1 MVSTIFKNAILT
13 AALTGLLIGVAW
25 AQENVIPLSEVVV
38 TATRTKTP
46 RSQLTKA
53 VTVIT
58 KEDIKERQLLTVEE
72 ALREVPSL
80 NVVRQGSIGSQTSV
94 FLRGANSD
102 QTLVLIDGVRI
113 ATSTTGGFN
122 FADLTTDNIER
133 IEVVRGPQSTLY
145 GSDAIG
151 GVINIIT
158 RKGEGKPRHN
168 VTVEGG
174 RHATFRTKLSSTGG
188 FEFGDYS
195 VTASYL
201 DTDGFL
207 DHDDYKNTS
216 VSGNFGIKLGADAHL
231 SLFSRYIDGDKNLP
245 PVLGRGF
252 DPNQEFKSKYYQ
264 GGGVLEQQVL
274 PWLDYSLR
282 MAVTRTDQK
291 FSDPPDFRS
300 PTSFTFS
307 ETDAQVLDFN
317 GQVDVRPLPEVT
329 ITVGGEW
336 SRQSADFSSDGAFSG
351 FPFSSEFDEHT
362 TDVAFFGQGELV
374 LFEDRVILVGGGRV
388 DDHSDF
394 GTAVTGQFS
403 GAFLIHETG
412 TKFKGS
418 WGTGF
423 HAPDLA
429 DLFFPGFENPDLQP
443 EEVESFEVGI
453 EQVLWEDRFWLEV
466 IYFDNDFTNL
476 FQFNAATSR
485 VENIAQASAKGVE
498 ISATV
503 LPLPGLRV
511 SGSYSRVDTEDEETG
526 QDLLRRPQDTVFGQV
541 TYTFLERATASVS
554 VLYVGERADQ
564 DFTTFPSRR
573 VTLDPYTKVDLALSV
588 LLLEDQGILN
598 KLQVKAKIDNL
609 FDEDYEEA
617 FGFPAPGL
625 VYLFGVEATF

>member
-1 MVSTIFKNAILT
+1 VVLV
-13 AALTGLLIGVAW
+13 LGLHGKATR
-25 AQENVIPLSEVVV
+25 AQGQQEQKKGEKVVPLEEVVV
-38 TATRTKTP
+38 TATRVETP
-46 RSQLTKA
+46 WAQLTKA

-58 KEDIKERQLLTVEE
+58 KEEIEERQLITVEQ

-102 QTLVLIDGVRI
+102 QTLVLIDGVRV

-158 RKGEGKPRHN
+158 KRGEGKPTLG
-168 VTVEGG
+168 VLIEGG
-174 RHATFRTKLSSTGG
+174 RHTTFREKMSSSGA
-188 FEFGDYS
+188 FDFGDYS
-195 VTASYL
+195 LTVSRL
-201 DTDGFL
+201 DTNGFL
-207 DHDDYKNTS
+207 PHDNYGNTTI
-216 VSGNFGIKLGADAHL
+216 SGNFGIELGADAHL
-231 SLFSRYIDGDKNLP
+231 RFFSRYIDANKELP

-252 DPNQEFKSKYYQ
+252 DPNQSFDSTFYQ
-264 GGGVLEQQVL
+264 LGGALEQQIL
-274 PWLDYSLR
+274 PWLDYSLG

-291 FSDPPDFRS
+291 FSDPADDLS

-317 GQVDVRPLPEVT
+317 GQVNVRPLPEVT

-336 SRQSADFSSDGAFSG
+336 SRQSADFTSDAAFSG

-362 TDVAFFGQGELV
+362 TDGAFFGQGELV
-374 LFEDRVILVGGGRV
+374 LFEDRLILVGGGRV

-423 HAPDLA
+423 HTSDLA

-453 EQVLWEDRFWLEV
+453 EQVLWEDRIWLEAV
-466 IYFDNDFTNL
+466 YFDNDFTNL
-476 FQFNAATSR
+476 FQFNAATSQ
-485 VENIAQASAKGVE
+485 VENIAKASTKGVE
-498 ISATV
+498 ISASV
-503 LPLPGLRV
+503 LPLPGLRL
-511 SGSYSRVDTEDEETG
+511 SANYSLLGTEDKETG

-554 VLYVGERADQ
+554 VLYVGEREDQ
-564 DFTTFPSRR
+564 DFSTFPFQR
-573 VTLDPYTKVDLALSV
+573 VTLDSYTKVDLALSV
-588 LLLEDQGILN
+588 LLLEDQGVLN
-598 KLQVKAKIDNL
+598 KLQAKVKIDNL
-609 FDEDYEEA
+609 FNEDYEEA

-625 VYLFGVEATF
+625 VYLFGLEARF

>member
-1 MVSTIFKNAILT
+1 MFSPKICTRWFLPAVLAGF
-13 AALTGLLIGVAW
+13 LIGTAW
-25 AQENVIPLSEVVV
+25 AQQGAISLGEVVV
-38 TATRTKTP
+38 TATRVKTP
-46 RSQLTKA
+46 RRQLTKA

-58 KEDIKERQLLTVEE
+58 REEIEERQLITVEE

-94 FLRGANSD
+94 FLRGGNSD
-102 QTLVLIDGVRI
+102 QTLVLIDGVRVV
-113 ATSTTGGFN
+113 TSTTGGFD

-133 IEVVRGPQSTLY
+133 IEVVRGPQGTLY

-174 RHATFRTKLSSTGG
+174 RHATFRTKLSSAGA

-216 VSGNFGIKLGADAHL
+216 VSGNFGFELGADARL

-252 DPNQEFKSKYYQ
+252 DPNQSFDSTFYQ
-264 GGGVLEQQVL
+264 GGGELEQQVL
-274 PWLDYSLR
+274 PWLGYSLK

-291 FSDPPDFRS
+291 FSDPPDPRS

-317 GQVDVRPLPEVT
+317 GQVNVHPFPEG
-329 ITVGGEW
+329 TVILGGQW
-336 SRQSADFSSDGAFSG
+336 TRQSADFTTEGAFLGFPFQSTFDEATTDGAF
-351 FPFSSEFDEHT
+351 
-362 TDVAFFGQGELV
+362 FGHGELV
-374 LFEDRVILVGGGRV
+374 LFEDRLILTGGGRI

-394 GTAVTGQFS
+394 GSAVTGQFS

-412 TKFKGS
+412 TKIKGS

-429 DLFFPGFENPDLQP
+429 DLFFPGFENPNLQP
-443 EEVESFEVGI
+443 EEVEGFDAGI
-453 EQVLWEDRFWLEV
+453 EQVLWDDRFWLEV
-466 IYFDNDFTNL
+466 YYFDNELTNL
-476 FQFNAATSR
+476 FQFDPTTNR
-485 VENIAQASAKGVE
+485 VENVAKASANGVE
-498 ISATV
+498 ISTAI
-503 LPLPGLRV
+503 LPLPDLRIRAN
-511 SGSYSRVDTEDEETG
+511 YSLVDTEDEETG
-526 QDLLRRPQDTVFGQV
+526 EDLLRRPHDTVFGEV
-541 TYTFLERATASVS
+541 AYTFLERATATVS
-554 VLYVGERADQ
+554 VLHVGDRNDR
-564 DFTTFPSRR
+564 DFSTGET
-573 VTLDPYTKVDLALSV
+573 VTLDAYTKVDLALSI
-588 LLLEDQGILN
+588 LLLENRGILHN
-598 KLQVKAKIDNL
+598 LRAKAKIENL
-609 FDEDYEEA
+609 LDEDYEEA
-617 FGFPAPGL
+617 FGFPAPDL
-625 VYLFGVEATF
+625 MYLFGLEATF

>member
-1 MVSTIFKNAILT
+1 
-13 AALTGLLIGVAW
+13 
-25 AQENVIPLSEVVV
+25 
-38 TATRTKTP
+38 
-46 RSQLTKA
+46 
-53 VTVIT
+53 
-58 KEDIKERQLLTVEE
+58 
-72 ALREVPSL
+72 
-80 NVVRQGSIGSQTSV
+80 VRV
-94 FLRGANSD
+94 
-102 QTLVLIDGVRI
+102 

-174 RHATFRTKLSSTGG
+174 RHATFRTKLSSRGG

-207 DHDDYKNTS
+207 DHDDYKNTN
-216 VSGNFGIKLGADAHL
+216 VSGNFGIELGVDARL
-231 SLFSRYIDGDKNLP
+231 SLFSRFIDANKELP

-252 DPNQEFKSKYYQ
+252 DPNQSFDSTFYQ
-264 GGGVLEQQVL
+264 LGGVLEQKVL

-282 MAVTRTDQK
+282 MAGTRTDQK
-291 FSDPPDFRS
+291 FSNPPDPRS

-317 GQVDVRPLPEVT
+317 GQVNVRPLPEVT

-336 SRQSADFSSDGAFSG
+336 GRQSADFSSDGAFSG

-362 TDVAFFGQGELV
+362 TDVAFFGQGELI
-374 LFEDRVILVGGGRV
+374 LFEDRLILVGGGRV

-403 GAFLIHETG
+403 GAVPIHETG
-412 TKFKGS
+412 TKIKGS

-588 LLLEDQGILN
+588 LLLKDEGVLN

-625 VYLFGVEATF
+625 VYLFGLEATF

>member
-1 MVSTIFKNAILT
+1 MVSTIFRSWLLT
-13 AALTGLLIGVAW
+13 AALIGLLIGVAW
-25 AQENVIPLSEVVV
+25 AQEKVIPLSEVVV

-102 QTLVLIDGVRI
+102 QTLVLIDGVRV
-113 ATSTTGGFN
+113 ATSITGGFN

-264 GGGVLEQQVL
+264 GGGALEQQVL
-274 PWLDYSLR
+274 PWLDYSLG

-291 FSDPPDFRS
+291 FSDPPDPRS

-307 ETDAQVLDFN
+307 ETDGQVLDFN
-317 GQVDVRPLPEVT
+317 GQVNVRPLPEVT
-329 ITVGGEW
+329 ITVGGQW
-336 SRQSADFSSDGAFSG
+336 TGQSADFRSRSSFGPSQ
-351 FPFSSEFDEHT
+351 FDENVT
-362 TDVAFFGQGELV
+362 NGAFFGQGQLV
-374 LFEDRVILVGGGRV
+374 LFEDRLILVGGGRV

-443 EEVESFEVGI
+443 EEVEGFEGGI
-453 EQVLWEDRFWLEV
+453 EQVLWEDRIWLEAV
-466 IYFDNDFTNL
+466 YFDNDFTNL

-485 VENIAQASAKGVE
+485 VENIAKASTKGVE
-498 ISATV
+498 LSATV
-503 LPLPGLRV
+503 LPLPGLRL
-511 SGSYSRVDTEDEETG
+511 SANYSLVVTENKETG
-526 QDLLRRPQDTVFGQV
+526 DHLLRRPHDTVFGQV

-554 VLYVGERADQ
+554 VLYVGQRQDQ
-564 DFTTFPSRR
+564 DFSTFPPQT
-573 VTLDPYTKVDLALSV
+573 VTLESYTKVDLALSV
-588 LLLEDQGILN
+588 LLLKDEGVLN
-598 KLQVKAKIDNL
+598 KLQAKVKIDNL
-609 FDEDYEEA
+609 FDGDYEEA

-625 VYLFGVEATF
+625 VYLFGLEAAF

>member
-1 MVSTIFKNAILT
+1 MVSTIFRSWLLT
-13 AALTGLLIGVAW
+13 AALIGLLIGVAW
-25 AQENVIPLSEVVV
+25 AQEKVIPLSEVVV

-58 KEDIKERQLLTVEE
+58 KEEIEERQLITVEQ

-102 QTLVLIDGVRI
+102 QTLVLIDGVRV

-122 FADLTTDNIER
+122 FADLMTDNIER

-174 RHATFRTKLSSTGG
+174 RHATFRTKLSSRGG

-207 DHDDYKNTS
+207 DHDDYKNTN
-216 VSGNFGIKLGADAHL
+216 VSGNFGIELGVDARL
-231 SLFSRYIDGDKNLP
+231 SLFSRFIDANKELP

-252 DPNQEFKSKYYQ
+252 DPNQSFDSTFYQ
-264 GGGVLEQQVL
+264 LGGVLEQKVL

-282 MAVTRTDQK
+282 MAGTRTDQK
-291 FSDPPDFRS
+291 FSNPPDPRS

-317 GQVDVRPLPEVT
+317 GQVNVRPLPEVT

-336 SRQSADFSSDGAFSG
+336 GRQSADFSSDGAFSG

-362 TDVAFFGQGELV
+362 TDVAFFGQGELI
-374 LFEDRVILVGGGRV
+374 LFEDRLILVGGGRV

-403 GAFLIHETG
+403 GAVPIHETG
-412 TKFKGS
+412 TKIKGS

-453 EQVLWEDRFWLEV
+453 EQALWEGRFWLEV

-588 LLLEDQGILN
+588 LLLKDEGVLN

-625 VYLFGVEATF
+625 VYLFGLEATF

>member
-1 MVSTIFKNAILT
+1 MHQRLYASQTPGPDAEFDSLRVDPGTLPTGVILGTADLVDCTERGGTFEWHIWVEGQEYTSDSEGASADGKN
-13 AALTGLLIGVAW
+13 IGHGYF
-25 AQENVIPLSEVVV
+25 
-38 TATRTKTP
+38 
-46 RSQLTKA
+46 
-53 VTVIT
+53 
-58 KEDIKERQLLTVEE
+58 E
-72 ALREVPSL
+72 ALGIEVIEGRDFEARESL
-80 NVVRQGSIGSQTSV
+80 MNVDVNAPLVAIVNQRFAGTHLGSGPVGRRFQIGSNDPGEPWFT
-94 FLRGANSD
+94 
-102 QTLVLIDGVRI
+102 
-113 ATSTTGGFN
+113 
-122 FADLTTDNIER
+122 
-133 IEVVRGPQSTLY
+133 VV
-145 GSDAIG
+145 
-151 GVINIIT
+151 
-158 RKGEGKPRHN
+158 
-168 VTVEGG
+168 
-174 RHATFRTKLSSTGG
+174 
-188 FEFGDYS
+188 
-195 VTASYL
+195 
-201 DTDGFL
+201 
-207 DHDDYKNTS
+207 
-216 VSGNFGIKLGADAHL
+216 
-231 SLFSRYIDGDKNLP
+231 
-245 PVLGRGF
+245 
-252 DPNQEFKSKYYQ
+252 
-264 GGGVLEQQVL
+264 GVLEQQVL

-317 GQVDVRPLPEVT
+317 GQVNVRPLPEVT

-388 DDHSDF
+388 DNHSDF

-403 GAFLIHETG
+403 GAVPIHETG
-412 TKFKGS
+412 TKIKGS

-498 ISATV
+498 ISATI

-588 LLLEDQGILN
+588 LLLEDQGVLN

-609 FDEDYEEA
+609 FDEDYEEV

>member
-1 MVSTIFKNAILT
+1 MVSTIFRSWLLT
-13 AALTGLLIGVAW
+13 AALIGLLIGVAW
-25 AQENVIPLSEVVV
+25 AQEKVIPLSEVVV

-58 KEDIKERQLLTVEE
+58 KEEIEERQLITVEQ

-102 QTLVLIDGVRI
+102 QTLVLIDGVRV

-174 RHATFRTKLSSTGG
+174 RHATFRTKLSSRGG

-207 DHDDYKNTS
+207 DHDDYKNTN
-216 VSGNFGIKLGADAHL
+216 VSGNFGIELGVDARL
-231 SLFSRYIDGDKNLP
+231 SLFSRFIDANKELP

-252 DPNQEFKSKYYQ
+252 DPNQSFDSTFYQ
-264 GGGVLEQQVL
+264 LGGVLEQKVL

-282 MAVTRTDQK
+282 MAGTRTDQK
-291 FSDPPDFRS
+291 FSNPPDPRS

-317 GQVDVRPLPEVT
+317 GQVNVRPLPEVT

-336 SRQSADFSSDGAFSG
+336 GRQSADFSSDGAFSG

-362 TDVAFFGQGELV
+362 TDVAFFGQGELI
-374 LFEDRVILVGGGRV
+374 LFEDRLILVGGGRV

-403 GAFLIHETG
+403 GAVPIHETG
-412 TKFKGS
+412 TKIKGS

-453 EQVLWEDRFWLEV
+453 EQALWEDRFWLEV

-588 LLLEDQGILN
+588 LLLKDEGVLN

-625 VYLFGVEATF
+625 VYLFGLEATF